1 MRMLVICGSLG
12 TLLLPLGAA
21 LQPPPRGRGVSGRD
35 RWTLPCTPPPP
46 QEGRRTAWTAPPVL
60 LGFGSS
66 RATPRVEGV
75 RGLLGAGDSQRAGS
89 PTPGLSC
96 CLRLALFLACPLAV
110 EGGMQGEGRLPG
122 VREEDGP
129 LGPYGAVKEC
139 PGVSTVPCTKDSSDP
154 PSKPLCLTPV
164 RPHPLPPAPQL
175 CLQNHKG
182 GNCGKRQS

>member
-1 MRMLVICGSLG
+1 
-12 TLLLPLGAA
+12 
-21 LQPPPRGRGVSGRD
+21 
-35 RWTLPCTPPPP
+35 
-46 QEGRRTAWTAPPVL
+46 
-60 LGFGSS
+60 
-66 RATPRVEGV
+66 
-75 RGLLGAGDSQRAGS
+75 
-89 PTPGLSC
+89 
-96 CLRLALFLACPLAV
+96 
-110 EGGMQGEGRLPG
+110 MQGEGRLPG

-154 PSKPLCLTPV
+154 PSKPLCLTPF